1 MSSWRTRSASSGRI
15 RRMIQ
20 TNWRSARWLR
30 RRWMASAS
38 SPSTPA
44 SSGMRS
50 AACSS
55 SPGCAQTEST
65 GVETASGWPLRS
77 TMRPRMVGISTWRR
91 KRASPSSWRNSVSM
105 TCSLMARA
113 TRPTAARPINP
124 IRSATRRRQ
133 IPTLLRGSA
142 IFGHQNSDLAGRFH
156 PQTVQRLLLDPA
168 GLAQP
173 GQLYLQARPLDLM
186 LIVPAAFALERDEQL
201 AALMLERHQ
210 RNRAGDDTHQQY
222 AEQGP
227 ELHAEPPTG
236 ASARRSATRMRADR
250 ALGLIDSSSLVG
262 RTSLPIVLRRGEK
275 EGALGMRRLAGGA
288 LEASRMACLTRRSSS
303 E

>member
-1 MSSWRTRSASSGRI
+1 
-15 RRMIQ
+15 MIQ

-91 KRASPSSWRNSVSM
+91 KRASPSSCRNSVSM

-113 TRPTAARPINP
+113 TRPTAASAISA
-124 IRSATRRRQ
+124 ISSATRSRQ
-133 IPTLLRGSA
+133 IPRLLRGSA
-142 IFGHQNSDLAGRFH
+142 IFGHQYANLARRFH
-156 PQTVQRLLLDPA
+156 LQAVHRLGLDAA

-173 GQLYLQARPLDLM
+173 CKFDLQARPFDLV
-186 LIVPAAFALERDEQL
+186 LIVPAPLALQLYEQLPPLVLERD
-201 AALMLERHQ
+201 Q
-210 RNRAGDDTHQQY
+210 RDRAGHHADQQHQQ
-222 AEQGP
+222 QRPG
-227 ELHAEPPTG
+227 LHAEPPTS
-236 ASARRSATRMRADR
+236 ASARRSATRMQAERAR
-250 ALGLIDSSSLVG
+250 GLLDSSCSFG
-262 RTSLPIVLRRGEK
+262 RTSLPIVLSRGEND
-275 EGALGMRRLAGGA
+275 GTLGMRRLAGGG
-288 LEASRMACLTRRSSS
+288 LDASRMACLTRRSSS

>member
-1 MSSWRTRSASSGRI
+1 
-15 RRMIQ
+15 MIQ

-38 SPSTPA
+38 SPSTLA

-91 KRASPSSWRNSVSM
+91 KRASPSSCRNSVSM

-113 TRPTAARPINP
+113 TRPTESRPITTT
-124 IRSATRRRQ
+124 STATRMRHT
-133 IPTLLRGSA
+133 PTALRASA
-142 IFGHQNSDLAGRFH
+142 IAGHQHTHPGRRSH
-156 PQTVQRLLLDPA
+156 LQLLDGSLFDPS
-168 GLAQP
+168 GLAAP
-173 GQLYLQARPLDLM
+173 GQLDLEPRPLRLV
-186 LIVPAAFALERDEQL
+186 LVAKLRLVLELDEQL
-201 AALMLERHQ
+201 PALVLERHQ
-210 RNRAGDDTHQQY
+210 RNRRGDDG
-222 AEQGP
+222 AEQQHDQDP
-227 ELHAEPPTG
+227 RLHTEPP
-236 ASARRSATRMRADR
+236 ASTSSTRSATRMRAER
-250 ALGLIDSSSLVG
+250 ALGLALTSASAG
-262 RTSLPIVLRRGEK
+262 RTSLPILRRRGLK
-275 EGALGMRRLAGGA
+275 SGADGARRLAAGGLDA
-288 LEASRMACLTRRSSS
+288 ARITCLTRRSSS

>member
-1 MSSWRTRSASSGRI
+1 
-15 RRMIQ
+15 MIQ

-91 KRASPSSWRNSVSM
+91 KRASPSSCRNSVSM
-105 TCSLMARA
+105 TCSLIARA
-113 TRPTAARPINP
+113 IRPTPASAISA
-124 IRSATRRRQ
+124 ISSATRSRQ
-133 IPTLLRGSA
+133 IPRLLRGSA
-142 IFGHQNSDLAGRFH
+142 IFGHQHPDLSGRLH
-156 PQTVQRLLLDPA
+156 LQAIDGLRLDAA
-168 GLAQP
+168 GLAEP
-173 GQLYLQARPLDLM
+173 GQLDLQARPFNLVLVVPTPLALELDEKLPP
-186 LIVPAAFALERDEQL
+186 LVLERD
-201 AALMLERHQ
+201 Q
-210 RNRAGDDTHQQY
+210 RDRAGDHTDQQHD
-222 AEQGP
+222 EQRPG
-227 ELHAEPPTG
+227 LHAESPAA
-236 ASARRSATRMRADR
+236 ASATRSATRIRAER
-250 ALGLIDSSSLVG
+250 ALGLVDSSRSVG
-262 RTSLPIVLRRGEK
+262 RTSFPTALRRGEND
-275 EGALGMRRLAGGA
+275 GALGMRLLAGGA
-288 LEASRMACLTRRSSS
+288 VEASRMARLTRRSSS